1 MCEYHFRKW
10 HTSQTST
17 QHFTLSVLVKE
28 KARLGP
34 PCVYIA
40 TGVIQWLYKRRAARP
55 APSFRERRREF
66 HASLVIDDN
75 FIYYI
80 SHLLGQNQ
88 PMPKVI
94 VI

>member
-40 TGVIQWLYKRRAARP
+40 TGVIQWLYKLRVPLHPSENGGENFTP
-55 APSFRERRREF
+55 AW
-66 HASLVIDDN
+66 LLTITL
-75 FIYYI
+75 YI
-80 SHLLGQNQ
+80 IFL
-88 PMPKVI
+88 I
-94 VI
+94 F